1 MQDDSLTILIADD
14 SNTDR
19 LLLDTFVRK
28 LGHKTITAADG
39 EEAIA
44 RFHEA
49 PPDIILLDAL
59 MPRMSGFEVAQ
70 QVRREAGDTFIPI
83 IFLTALTEADSLA
96 QCLEAG
102 GDDFLT
108 KPYNSVIL
116 KAKINA
122 FRRMLRMHGTLHAQR
137 DEIARHNEYLLREQD
152 LAKRIFDKVARPG
165 YFQASNLRFSM
176 SPMAMFNGDIL
187 LVALQPSGNLLA
199 LLGDFTGHG
208 LAAAVGAMPLA
219 QTFYGMAEKGF
230 ALKDIVRELN
240 AKLYDVLPTGIF
252 CCACVIELDFDH
264 HTLQAWNGGLPDVFL
279 LRQRNHQPERIASSS
294 LPLGVSGN
302 EHFDPTTHIYEME
315 PGDRVFLR
323 SDGIHETANA
333 AGEMFGEERLE
344 AIFHRQMPLEA
355 VFDCVL
361 QEVNAFGGEGER
373 TDDMS
378 LVELEMVDQLDFQ
391 TGSDTVPAIRELQ
404 GPVDWVLDYELKLD
418 SIRSFNPLPLM
429 LHILLEV
436 PGLRGHAGDIY
447 TILSELYAN
456 AVEHGVAGL
465 DSSMKET
472 HEGFVE
478 YYVLKEQRLKALS
491 SASVRFHIEYCGDD
505 NGGRLRVVVED
516 SGPGFAEVPNLD
528 MPQSSGQFS
537 GRGLP
542 LLQRLC
548 HSLTV
553 LPPGNRVEAVYDWR
567 YKSKKARKP
576 LHE

>member
-28 LGHKTITAADG
+28 LGHRTMTAADG
-39 EEAIA
+39 EEAIQ
-44 RFHEA
+44 RFHEVK
-49 PPDIILLDAL
+49 PDIILLDAL
-59 MPRMSGFEVAQ
+59 MPRMSGFEVAR
-70 QVRREAGDTFIPI
+70 QVRHEAGDTFIPI
-83 IFLTALTEADSLA
+83 IFLTALTEAESLA

-122 FRRMLRMHGTLHAQR
+122 FQRMLRMHSTVQAQR
-137 DEIARHNEYLLREQD
+137 DEIVRYNEHLLREQD

-199 LLGDFTGHG
+199 MLGDFTGHG

-230 ALKDIVRELN
+230 ALKDMVRELN

-252 CCACVIELDFDH
+252 CCACLVELDFEH

-279 LRQRNHQPERIASSS
+279 LHQRGQVLERIGSSS

-302 EHFDPTTHIYEME
+302 EHFDPATRMYEME

-323 SDGIHETANA
+323 SDGIHETVNP
-333 AGEMFGEERLE
+333 AGEMFGEARLE
-344 AIFHRQMPLEA
+344 AIFHRPMPMESI
-355 VFDCVL
+355 FDCVL
-361 QEVNAFGGEGER
+361 AEVDAFWGQGER
-373 TDDMS
+373 TDDVS
-378 LVELEMVDQLDFQ
+378 LVELAMVGQLDFKSA
-391 TGSDTVPAIRELQ
+391 GDTVPAVRELQ
-404 GPVDWVLDYELKLD
+404 GPVDWSLDYELKLD

-436 PGLRGHAGDIY
+436 PGLRGHAGDVY
-447 TILSELYAN
+447 TILSELYSN
-456 AVEHGVAGL
+456 AVEHGVAAL

-478 YYVLKEQRLKALS
+478 YYALKEQRLKTLS
-491 SASVRFHIEYCGDD
+491 SAWVCFRIEYCGDD
-505 NGGRLRVVVED
+505 NGGRLRIVVED
-516 SGPGFAEVPNLD
+516 SGPGFACIPD
-528 MPQSSGQFS
+528 FSMPQSSGQFS

-567 YKSKKARKP
+567 YKSRKSK
-576 LHE
+576 EA